1 MLHLNLN
8 HYLSLT
14 KIRSLVGEEIPA
26 RQQGAVQQGGAE
38 AGSLEQVHGAG
49 EEGKGELS
57 EIYHYYIVIR
67 IRKIYLI

>member
-1 MLHLNLN
+1 M
-8 HYLSLT
+8 T

-49 EEGKGELS
+49 EEGKGRLTEMANIIIILS
-57 EIYHYYIVIR
+57 V
-67 IRKIYLI
+67 K